1 MRPLVSAREVSKA
14 FGSVQ
19 ILQDTTFDIFDL
31 DRVGLI
37 GRNGAGK
44 STLLKLITGEEKP
57 DLGEL
62 EVKPGLRIGSLT
74 QYQMQDSDETVAD
87 NLQSSDYLTGVR
99 AELREIEARMT
110 DPEFYKS
117 EGYEE
122 AIKTYSERQAGLAK
136 FEGERFVDRA
146 LGLLADLDFE
156 PDLNQPISALSGGE
170 RRKLALAKLLVASPD
185 LDLLLLDEPTNHLD
199 IETIEWL
206 EAFLLDYKGS
216 IVIVS
221 HDRYLLDDTVER
233 VFELESHRLRTYTGD
248 YTDYSQQKESSL
260 AMNQKAYQKYLNEME
275 RNRAIIEKLK
285 GRNRFD
291 AQIRSRLNRMAKI
304 AKVDDLVIREKV
316 VKFKF
321 REAGVHSRIV
331 VEAKELEMRFGD
343 NALFSGATFEIENGD
358 KVGIIGP
365 NGCGKTTL
373 LKLFLGEVRPTGGS
387 LTLSKVIK
395 PGYFDQGHLSLDPE
409 NDPIQELQSLDS
421 TMHEFDAKALLGR
434 FLFKGDMVQQQVKK
448 LSGGEK
454 ARLSILKLVLSPLSL
469 LLLDEPTNH
478 LDIPAQQVVAA
489 AINSYKGTACIV
501 SHDRYFLD
509 SVANKILS
517 FRSGKLELFS
527 GNYTNYRA
535 QVTSGRLDEQVE
547 AVVKY
552 VVDKKFTD
560 WYTGRR
566 YVPGDIVEISEDEF
580 SNFRWALETGR
591 LVPMK
596 RNETTERRKNRRNAA

>member
-19 ILQDTTFDIFDL
+19 VLQEATFDIFDL
-31 DRVGLI
+31 DRVGLM

-44 STLLKLITGEEKP
+44 STLLKLITGEEET

-74 QYQMQDSDETVAD
+74 QYQTQDSDETIAE
-87 NLQSSDYLTGVR
+87 NLQSSDYLASVT
-99 AELREIEARMT
+99 AELRKIEARMI

-122 AIKTYSERQAGLAK
+122 AIKIYSERQAGLAR
-136 FEGERFVDRA
+136 FEGDRFMDRA
-146 LGLLADLDFE
+146 LGLLADLGFE
-156 PDLNQPISALSGGE
+156 PDMSKPIFTLSGGE

-233 VFELESHRLRTYTGD
+233 IFELEGHRLRTYKGD
-248 YTDYSQQKESSL
+248 YTDYAQQKEASL
-260 AMNQKAYQKYLNEME
+260 AMNRKAYQKYVNEME
-275 RNRAIIEKLK
+275 RNRAIIEKLR
-285 GRNRFD
+285 GRNKFD
-291 AQIRSRLNRMAKI
+291 AQIRSRLTRMAKI
-304 AKVDDLVIREKV
+304 AKVDDAVIREKV

-321 REAGVHSRIV
+321 KEAGIHSRIV
-331 VEAKELEMRFGD
+331 VETKDLEMRFGD
-343 NALFSGATFEIENGD
+343 NALFRGATFEIMNGD
-358 KVGIIGP
+358 KIGIIGP

-373 LKLFLGEVRPTGGS
+373 LKLFLGEERPTSGS

-395 PGYFDQGHLSLDPE
+395 PGYFNQGHLSLDPE

-421 TMHEFDAKALLGR
+421 AIHEFDAKALLGR
-434 FLFKGDMVQQQVKK
+434 FLFKGDMVRQKVKK

-478 LDIPAQQVVAA
+478 LDIPAQHVVAA
-489 AINSYKGTACIV
+489 AINSYNGTACIV

-509 SVANKILS
+509 SVANRILS
-517 FRSGKLELFS
+517 FRGGKLELYS

-535 QVTSGRLDEQVE
+535 QVTSGRFDERVE
-547 AVVKY
+547 GVAKY

-560 WYTGRR
+560 WSTGQR

-580 SNFRWALETGR
+580 NNFRWAMESGR
-591 LVPMK
+591 LVPLK
-596 RNETTERRKNRRNAA
+596 RDGAIERHKN

>member
-1 MRPLVSAREVSKA
+1 
-14 FGSVQ
+14 
-19 ILQDTTFDIFDL
+19 
-31 DRVGLI
+31 
-37 GRNGAGK
+37 
-44 STLLKLITGEEKP
+44 
-57 DLGEL
+57 
-62 EVKPGLRIGSLT
+62 
-74 QYQMQDSDETVAD
+74 
-87 NLQSSDYLTGVR
+87 
-99 AELREIEARMT
+99 
-110 DPEFYKS
+110 
-117 EGYEE
+117 
-122 AIKTYSERQAGLAK
+122 
-136 FEGERFVDRA
+136 
-146 LGLLADLDFE
+146 
-156 PDLNQPISALSGGE
+156 
-170 RRKLALAKLLVASPD
+170 
-185 LDLLLLDEPTNHLD
+185 
-199 IETIEWL
+199 
-206 EAFLLDYKGS
+206 
-216 IVIVS
+216 
-221 HDRYLLDDTVER
+221 
-233 VFELESHRLRTYTGD
+233 
-248 YTDYSQQKESSL
+248 
-260 AMNQKAYQKYLNEME
+260 
-275 RNRAIIEKLK
+275 
-285 GRNRFD
+285 
-291 AQIRSRLNRMAKI
+291 
-304 AKVDDLVIREKV
+304 
-316 VKFKF
+316 
-321 REAGVHSRIV
+321 
-331 VEAKELEMRFGD
+331 
-343 NALFSGATFEIENGD
+343 
-358 KVGIIGP
+358 
-365 NGCGKTTL
+365 
-373 LKLFLGEVRPTGGS
+373 
-387 LTLSKVIK
+387 
-395 PGYFDQGHLSLDPE
+395 
-409 NDPIQELQSLDS
+409 
-421 TMHEFDAKALLGR
+421 MHEFDAKALLGR